1 MITSGGE
8 TLFKVK
14 IEEPSQ
20 ETKVWGLVLDDNG
33 APQEPKEYVA
43 NIVITLIS
51 DNDGTTRKLYGV
63 LLKNNR
69 RELTFG
75 EYTEHKNS
83 VYRK

>member
-1 MITSGGE
+1 
-8 TLFKVK
+8 
-14 IEEPSQ
+14 
-20 ETKVWGLVLDDNG
+20 
-33 APQEPKEYVA
+33 
-43 NIVITLIS
+43 LIS
-51 DNDGTTRKLYGV
+51 NNDGMTRKLYGV